1 VFIYGEIFIPVSEIS
16 PLSSEI
22 SATEPA
28 LHIKA
33 VFPINVRF
41 ASAGEAFIVFDDRHA
56 RVSRFKAHTDRTR
69 FGNATRIFS
78 FQKQKNR
85 QRVKIL
91 QDMQTKLL
99 KLLKWSRIFE
109 KH

>member
-16 PLSSEI
+16 LLSSEI

-28 LHIKA
+28 LHIKN
-33 VFPINVRF
+33 VNGNVRF